1 MAVSVDEALVEQ
13 AALDWF
19 RELSYEVKPGPEI
32 SPGGEHPERG
42 SFADVVLE
50 GRFRQALARLNPHL
64 AEDALDDAA
73 RQVLQLSGPDL
84 VAVNRQFHL
93 WLLRGVPVEVVG
105 AHGERRGDFARLIDF
120 ENPENNDWLI
130 VNQFRLI
137 QGERHRKPDLVVF
150 VNGLPLGVIELKN
163 PEDPQATLEKAYQQL
178 QTYKEEFPQLFYYNE
193 VLAVADGTEALHGA
207 LTSPWEWFHR
217 WRAIENEDDL
227 REELPPL
234 EVLIH
239 GLFHKPRFLDVVQ
252 NFVVFEHLGGAF
264 AKKMAFYHQYYA
276 VNAALEAT
284 RRAVQPRADKR
295 IGVIW
300 HTQGS
305 GKTLTMLFY
314 LGKLLQELGNPKV
327 LVLTD
332 RNDLD
337 QQSYESFSLARDLIP
352 PPKQT
357 ENTED
362 LRRLL
367 SGPTGDVVFST
378 IQKFKPGEEEEHH
391 PLLTDRHDVIVIAD
405 EAHRS
410 HYNFVD
416 GYAGYVRE
424 ALPNAAFLGFTG
436 TPIEVDDRNTR
447 QVFGE
452 YISIYDMEQA
462 RQDKAVVPI
471 YYECRTVKV
480 RLTREDLDER
490 FDEITERVEEQFREK
505 LKSKWARLE
514 AIVGDDDRL
523 KKLAQDLLEHFEE
536 RIQTLPGKAMVACMS
551 RRICVELYKKIVA
564 LKPEWHSDD
573 DQGGAVKVV
582 MTGSPADPLDW
593 QPHIRSK
600 TQNEAIKKRFI
611 DPEDP
616 LKLVIVRDMWLTGF
630 DNPCLHTMYVD
641 KPMRGHTLLQA
652 IARVNRVFPGKDGGL
667 VVDYIGIFD
676 DLEAALAQYTREQR
690 EQAVL
695 PLERALDVMKEKYDV
710 VQAFFAEV
718 DYRRRRTLPPTEQVR
733 LLQRAVNAVTQDDE
747 TKRHFLKA
755 VAELTSAFALAVPHP
770 EALAIREDL
779 RFFQAVRHNVMKYA
793 VPVARAQELAEV
805 EAAIRQLVAEAITA
819 GEVIDLFEVAGQP
832 TPELSL
838 FNDELLERI
847 RQLDQPNLQVELL
860 RKLLE
865 DEIEVRL
872 RKNVTRYRSFK
883 ERLQQAIQAYHS
895 RTIRSA
901 EIVARLV
908 ELARELRELPRRH
921 QELGLSEEE
930 AAFYDAVA
938 QGTGRIAGDEE
949 LVKLV
954 RELIATIK
962 NNLSM
967 DWADRESSKAKIRAA
982 VKRLLKRKGYKP
994 PQLEAAS
1001 GAVLEQALQLYRH
1014 WIP

>member
-1 MAVSVDEALVEQ
+1 MISESVVEQ
-13 AALDWF
+13 AALGWF
-19 RELSYEVKPGPEI
+19 EALGYEVRHGPEI
-32 SPGGEHPERG
+32 SPGGEHPERA
-42 SFADVVLE
+42 SFAEVVLE

-64 AEDALDDAA
+64 PEEALDDAA
-73 RQVLQLSGPDL
+73 RQVLQLSGPDV
-84 VAVNRQFHL
+84 VAVNRQFHI
-93 WLLRGVPVEVVG
+93 WLLRGVPVEVVD
-105 AHGERRGDFARLIDF
+105 ADGERRGDFARLIDF
-120 ENPENNDWLI
+120 KNPENNDWLV
-130 VNQFRLI
+130 VNQFRLV
-137 QGERHRKPDLVVF
+137 QGEHHRVPDLVVF

-178 QTYKEEFPQLFYYNE
+178 KTYQREFPQLFYYNE

-207 LTSPWEWFHR
+207 LTSPWEWFRR
-217 WRAIENEDDL
+217 WRAIEDEDDL

-234 EVLIH
+234 EVLIR

-252 NFVVFEHLGGAF
+252 NFVVFEHLGGGAF
-264 AKKMAFYHQYYA
+264 SKKMAFYHQYYA

-284 RRAVQPRADKR
+284 KRAVQPGADKR

-314 LGKLLQELGNPKV
+314 VGKLLQELGNPKV

-337 QQSYESFSLARDLIP
+337 QQAYERFSLARDLIP

-367 SGPTGDVVFST
+367 SSPAGAVVFST
-378 IQKFKPGEEEEHH
+378 IQKFKPGEGEEHH
-391 PLLTDRHDVIVIAD
+391 PLLTDRHDVVVIAD

-452 YISIYDMEQA
+452 YISVYDMERA

-514 AIVGDDDRL
+514 AIVGDEDRL
-523 KKLAQDLLEHFEE
+523 QKLAEDLLEHFEE
-536 RIQTLPGKAMVACMS
+536 RIRTLPGKAMIACMS

-564 LKPEWHSDD
+564 LRPHWHSDD

-582 MTGSPADPLDW
+582 MTGSPSDPPDW
-593 QPHIRSK
+593 QPHIRNK
-600 TQNEAIKKRFI
+600 TRNEEIKKRFI
-611 DPEDP
+611 DPQDP

-630 DNPCLHTMYVD
+630 DNPCLHTLYVD

-676 DLEAALAQYTREQR
+676 DLEAALAQYTRKQR
-690 EQAVL
+690 EQAVV
-695 PLERALDVMKEKYDV
+695 PLERALAVLKEKYDV
-710 VQAFFAEV
+710 VQAFFAGIN
-718 DYRRRRTLPPTEQVR
+718 YRRRRELPPTEQVR
-733 LLQRAVNAVTQDDE
+733 LLRQAVNAVTQDDE
-747 TKRHFLKA
+747 TKRRFLKA

-770 EALAIREDL
+770 EALALRDDL
-779 RFFQAVRHNVMKYA
+779 RFFQAVRQNVVKYT
-793 VPVARAQELAEV
+793 VPVARAPELAEV
-805 EAAIRQLVAEAITA
+805 EAAIQQLVAEAITA

-838 FNDELLERI
+838 FNDEVLERI

-883 ERLQQAIQAYHS
+883 ERLKQAIQAYHS

-930 AAFYDAVA
+930 AAFYDAIA
-938 QGTGRIAGDEE
+938 QGTGQIARDEE

-954 RELIATIK
+954 RELITTIK
-962 NNLSM
+962 KNLSI

-982 VKRLLKRKGYKP
+982 VKRLLKRRGYKP
-994 PQLEAAS
+994 PKLEAVS
-1001 GAVLEQALQLYRH
+1001 GAILEQALHLYRD
-1014 WIP
+1014 WTP